1 MNCDF
6 TSSAAGNLMKHLKT
20 PNLTL
25 IFITLGSKQMKNWK
39 VRDTWT
45 GKIGST
51 LRILIPKNSNQK
63 AKPILLMM
71 PLLDDVDG
79 VLGLLLG

>member
-1 MNCDF
+1 MISYSGERSNKNMNCDF

-39 VRDTWT
+39 VRDNWT

-51 LRILIPKNSNQK
+51 LRILILKIQTKKQNQSF
-63 AKPILLMM
+63 
-71 PLLDDVDG
+71 
-79 VLGLLLG
+79 